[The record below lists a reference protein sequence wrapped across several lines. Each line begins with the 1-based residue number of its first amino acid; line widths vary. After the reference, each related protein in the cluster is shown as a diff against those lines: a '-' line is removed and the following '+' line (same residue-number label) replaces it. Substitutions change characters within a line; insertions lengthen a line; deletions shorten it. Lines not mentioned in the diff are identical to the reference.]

1 MNLSPMCVLSPED
14 IAAIHEA
21 TVDILASCGVR
32 VQSSRMLQL
41 LADRGLEV
49 DTQSGIVRFPRGSVE
64 DAIASTPR
72 SFEVFG
78 RDGEPAFVLGDGT
91 PRVAAG
97 HNAIF
102 WVDSETGQTRPS
114 TVRDVEQF
122 AHLCELLDNIDMIGI
137 PVMPQDVPLPAA
149 TLLYGVRACI
159 QHSRK
164 PIYYSTDRPEV
175 NRAII
180 RMLQRAFRGDLA
192 RQVYAITQVSPT
204 SPLWWEEGVLE
215 QIIETVETG
224 VPIAILPEPNAG
236 VSAPFTLAGLL
247 TVNNAECLSGM
258 AMIQLLKPGAKAL
271 YANSWTTTDMRS
283 GAALVG
289 SCETTVCRIAGA
301 QLARFY
307 NLPCHTTAPN
317 SDNHAHDE
325 QNAWEKTLS
334 QFCAIA
340 VGNDLIVNCGMFA
353 TGMTCSHEQLL
364 MDDEISA
371 MARRIAAGVRVNAD
385 TIGADLI
392 KSVGPAGT
400 GYITSDHTMRW
411 LRSDEY
417 LTPRLA
423 VRGSRAIWESAGAKD
438 TYQIARDEVA
448 RLLQE
453 PAAPM
458 DSARLEAVSQVVD
471 EFVRGA

>member
-1 MNLSPMCVLSPED
+1 
-14 IAAIHEA
+14 
-21 TVDILASCGVR
+21 
-32 VQSSRMLQL
+32 
-41 LADRGLEV
+41 
-49 DTQSGIVRFPRGSVE
+49 
-64 DAIASTPR
+64 
-72 SFEVFG
+72 
-78 RDGEPAFVLGDGT
+78 
-91 PRVAAG
+91 
-97 HNAIF
+97 
-102 WVDSETGQTRPS
+102 
-114 TVRDVEQF
+114 
-122 AHLCELLDNIDMIGI
+122 
-137 PVMPQDVPLPAA
+137 
-149 TLLYGVRACI
+149 
-159 QHSRK
+159 
-164 PIYYSTDRPEV
+164 
-175 NRAII
+175 
-180 RMLQRAFRGDLA
+180 
-192 RQVYAITQVSPT
+192 
-204 SPLWWEEGVLE
+204 
-215 QIIETVETG
+215 
-224 VPIAILPEPNAG
+224 
-236 VSAPFTLAGLL
+236 
-247 TVNNAECLSGM
+247 
-258 AMIQLLKPGAKAL
+258 
-271 YANSWTTTDMRS
+271 
-283 GAALVG
+283 VG

-340 VGNDLIVNCGMFA
+340 AGNDLIVNCGMFA

-385 TIGADLI
+385 TIAADLI